1 MAFLSCLAWLYV
13 AGRYVRAPARSD
25 PGGISV
31 EFSDCFVDWIFFLQA
46 VAGRADADDPVWS
59 PREELRQCADL
70 SPSPPTSRF
79 FFPLDLSVRVMVSPK
94 LQLPKVLSVEDKLR
108 NLGCM

>member
-1 MAFLSCLAWLYV
+1 M
-13 AGRYVRAPARSD
+13 
-25 PGGISV
+25 